1 MDRNMGVT
9 VSIGMPVYNGAR
21 YLEKALKSLLSQSF
35 TDFELIISDNDST
48 DGTEAIC
55 KRYAAEDERIKYQ
68 RFDENVGATRNYNHV
83 VNMAVGKY
91 FKWAAHDDLCEPT
104 YLQRC
109 VEVLDNNPEV
119 GLCYPKTTII
129 NENDER
135 VKDFDDGLD
144 LSMDDPY
151 RRYHCFHRRF
161 RAPGECNAVF
171 GLMRIE
177 LLRLTPCIG
186 NYPASDKV
194 LLAEFA
200 LLGKLYEVPENLFL
214 RRDHEQTS
222 IRSNPSYADRA
233 AWFDP
238 KKRHKLVFP
247 SWRWL
252 LEYIRAINRAP
263 LPLLTRWRCYLET
276 FRWMIW
282 SHRHFSQDLVEALR
296 EFLYRSTMGRFLVKC
311 AKKMLGR

>member
-1 MDRNMGVT
+1 MVPI
-9 VSIGMPVYNGAR
+9 VSIGMPVYNGER
-21 YLEKALKSLLSQSF
+21 YLEEALESLLSQSF

-48 DGTEAIC
+48 DNTKEIC
-55 KRYAAEDERIKYQ
+55 ERYAARDKRIKYQ
-68 RFDENVGATRNYNHV
+68 RFDKNVGATRNYNHV
-83 VNMAVGKY
+83 VAEATGKY

-109 VEVLDNNPEV
+109 VDVLDNNPEV

-129 NENDER
+129 NENGER
-135 VKDFDDGLD
+135 VRDFDDGLD
-144 LSMDDPY
+144 LTMDDPY
-151 RRYHCFHRRF
+151 QRYRRFHRRF

-171 GLMRIE
+171 GVMRTE
-177 LLRLTPCIG
+177 LLKLTPRIG

-200 LLGKLYEVPENLFL
+200 LLGMLHEVPENLFL

-222 IRSNPSYADRA
+222 LRANPGYADRA

-238 KKRHKLVFP
+238 NKRHKLVFS

-263 LPLLTRWRCYLET
+263 LSFLTRWRCYRET
-276 FRWMIW
+276 LNWVIW
-282 SHRHFSQDLVEALR
+282 SRRHFRQDLVDALR
-296 EFLYRSTMGRFLVKC
+296 ELLHRSRVGRFLLKSL
-311 AKKMLGR
+311 KRILGR

>member
-1 MDRNMGVT
+1 MDPI
-9 VSIGMPVYNGAR
+9 VSIGMPVYNGER
-21 YLEKALKSLLSQSF
+21 YLEEALDSLLSQSF

-48 DGTEAIC
+48 DNTEEIC
-55 KRYAAEDERIKYQ
+55 KRYAARDGRIKYQ
-68 RFDENVGATRNYNHV
+68 RFDKNMGATQNYNHV
-83 VNMAVGKY
+83 VAEAVGKY
-91 FKWAAHDDLCEPT
+91 FKWAAHDDLCKPT

-109 VEVLDNNPEV
+109 VEVLDNDPEV

-129 NENDER
+129 NEDSER

-151 RRYHCFHRRF
+151 WRYRGFHRRF

-171 GLMRIE
+171 GVMRTA
-177 LLRLTPCIG
+177 LLKRTPRIG

-200 LLGKLYEVPENLFL
+200 LLGKFHEVPENLFL

-238 KKRHKLVFP
+238 NKRHKLVFS

-252 LEYIRAINRAP
+252 LEYIRTINRVP
-263 LPLLTRWRCYLET
+263 LSFSTRWRCYLET
-276 FRWMIW
+276 FSWVIW
-282 SHRHFSQDLVEALR
+282 SRRHFFQDLVDALR
-296 EFLYRSTMGRFLVKC
+296 EILHRSAAGRFLVKC
-311 AKKMLGR
+311 LKKMLRR

>member
-1 MDRNMGVT
+1 MNPT

-21 YLEKALKSLLSQSF
+21 YLEEALTSLLSQSF
-35 TDFELIISDNDST
+35 TDFELIISDNNST
-48 DGTEAIC
+48 DNTGAIC
-55 KRYAAEDERIKYQ
+55 KRYAAGDGRIKYQ
-68 RFDENVGATRNYNHV
+68 CFDTNVGATRNYNHV
-83 VNMAVGKY
+83 VDEAVGKY

-109 VEVLDNNPEV
+109 VDVLDNNPGV

-129 NENDER
+129 DENGER

-151 RRYHCFHRRF
+151 SRYRCFHRRF
-161 RAPGECNAVF
+161 RSPGECNAVF
-171 GLMRIE
+171 GLMRTG
-177 LLRLTPCIG
+177 LLRLTPRIG

-194 LLAEFA
+194 LLAEFS
-200 LLGKLYEVPENLFL
+200 LLGKLHEVPENLFL
-214 RRDHEQTS
+214 RRDHAETS
-222 IRSNPSYADRA
+222 IRSNPDYADRA

-252 LEYIRAINRAP
+252 LEYIRAINRVP

-276 FRWMIW
+276 VSWSIW
-282 SHRHFSQDLVEALR
+282 SRRHFYQDLMAALR
-296 EFLYRSTMGRFLVKC
+296 ELLYRSTTGRFLVKNV
-311 AKKMLGR
+311 KRVLRR